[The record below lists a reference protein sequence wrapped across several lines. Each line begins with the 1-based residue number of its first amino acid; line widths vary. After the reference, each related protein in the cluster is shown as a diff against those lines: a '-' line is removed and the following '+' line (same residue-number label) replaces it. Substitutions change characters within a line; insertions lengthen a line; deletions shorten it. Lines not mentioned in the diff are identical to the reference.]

1 MTGDELRQ
9 SFINFFAERGH
20 AMIPSAPLV
29 PENDPTALFISAGM
43 QPLVPYLLG
52 ESHPNGRRLV
62 SVQKCLRTDDIEEVG
77 DISHNT
83 FFEMLGFW
91 SLGDYWKQDS
101 LRWTLEWFTCAL
113 GFEQE
118 RISVTVFA
126 GDSDAPRDDEAVRVW
141 LELGIPQE
149 RIYYLSKKDNWWPPS
164 GKAGPCGPDSE
175 LFYDTGRPKHGSVC
189 QPGCGCGKYIEI
201 GNNVFMQYNKTAEGI
216 YVPLKQ
222 RNIDVGIGLERTL
235 CMLQGASDIYTT
247 DLFIPIVQRINELR
261 ERRESLALIRPANA
275 ASQLVL
281 RTQTGRKESALI
293 RPANAGA
300 INRTPTAGR
309 KEKTTRS
316 SEQEERLIRIIT
328 DHLRAATFIIAD
340 GVLPSNVEQGYVC
353 RRLIRRAVRCGHELS
368 LPRNFTAEVAQ
379 AVIARYGL
387 IYPELEERQT
397 TILNELTREEERFR
411 QTLAR
416 GLREFQKLEEDLRQ
430 RGETILAGES
440 VFRLFDTFGFPP
452 TLTAELAQE
461 RGLSTDLDGFN
472 LLFKQHQE
480 RSRQANQKKFAGGLA
495 DHSERTTQLHTATHL
510 LNQAL
515 RDVLGTQV
523 RQMGS
528 NITLARLRFDFS
540 HPKKLTSEEIR
551 RVEEIVNQ
559 QIMRD
564 LQTTVEVMPLL
575 QALDQ
580 GALAF
585 FGERYGDP
593 VKVYKIGDYSMEVC
607 GGPHVQHTSSMGRFR
622 IIKAESIGQGLQRI
636 RADLVEAETA
646 QDS

>member
-9 SFINFFAERGH
+9 LFLNFFAERGH
-20 AMIPSAPLV
+20 AIIPSAPLV

-43 QPLVPYLLG
+43 HPLVPYLLG

-62 SVQKCLRTDDIEEVG
+62 NVQKCLRTDNIEEVG

-101 LRWTLEWFTCAL
+101 LRWTLEWFTRAL
-113 GFEQE
+113 GLEQE

-126 GDSDAPRDDEAVRVW
+126 GDSDAPRDDEAVQVW

-149 RIYYLSKKDNWWPPS
+149 RIYYLPKKDNWWGPA
-164 GKAGPCGPDSE
+164 GKTGPCGPDSE
-175 LFYDTGRPKHGSVC
+175 LFYDTGRPKHDSDC
-189 QPGCGCGKYIEI
+189 QPCCNCGKYIEI
-201 GNNVFMQYNKTAEGI
+201 GNNVFMQYNKTAEGRHE
-216 YVPLKQ
+216 PLKQ

-235 CMLQGASDIYTT
+235 CVLQGTSDVYTT
-247 DLFIPIVQRINELR
+247 DLFLPIVQRINELR
-261 ERRESLALIRPANA
+261 ERQE
-275 ASQLVL
+275 
-281 RTQTGRKESALI
+281 
-293 RPANAGA
+293 GA
-300 INRTPTAGR
+300 INRAPTQEGAINR
-309 KEKTTRS
+309 APTQ
-316 SEQEERLIRIIT
+316 EQRLMRIVT

-353 RRLIRRAVRCGHELS
+353 RRLIRRAVRCGNELDI
-368 LPRNFTAEVAQ
+368 PRNFTVKVAQ
-379 AVIARYGL
+379 AVIARYGP

-397 TILNELTREEERFR
+397 VILNELALEEERFGR
-411 QTLAR
+411 TLAR

-430 RGETILAGES
+430 RGETTLAGES

-461 RGLSTDLDGFN
+461 RGLSADLDGFN

-515 RDVLGTQV
+515 RDVLGTHV

-528 NITLARLRFDFS
+528 NITQERLRFDFS

-559 QIMRD
+559 QIQRD
-564 LQTTVEVMPLL
+564 LQTTVEVMPLQ

-607 GGPHVQHTSSMGRFR
+607 GGPHVQHTSGMGRFH
-622 IIKAESIGQGLQRI
+622 IIKAETIGQGVQRI
-636 RADLVEAETA
+636 RADLV
-646 QDS
+646 